1 MAVLL
6 WGIALFFSLL
16 SLLFG
21 ALAGDL
27 GTVGFSAR
35 LANTVACLAMLRLEL
50 MERGA
55 R

>member
-1 MAVLL
+1 MALL
-6 WGIALFFSLL
+6 IWSIAFFFSLL
-16 SLLFG
+16 ALLFG
-21 ALAGDL
+21 AIGGGLDS
-27 GTVGFSAR
+27 VGFSAR